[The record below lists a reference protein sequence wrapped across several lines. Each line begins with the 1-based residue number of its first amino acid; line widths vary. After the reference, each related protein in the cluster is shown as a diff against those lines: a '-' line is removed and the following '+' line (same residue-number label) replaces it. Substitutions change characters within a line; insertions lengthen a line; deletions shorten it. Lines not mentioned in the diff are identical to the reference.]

1 MSSAQFVDKSHCSK
15 HTIFPGVTVSTAA
28 GNEMMLSYVELEPN
42 AEVEL
47 HSHPH
52 EQVGMVIKGSARFI
66 VGDEEQ
72 VLTPGR
78 MYVIPG
84 NVEHRVIALEDGCEA
99 LDIFHP
105 IREEYL

>member
-1 MSSAQFVDKSHCSK
+1 MPSPVFVDKSDCSQ
-15 HTIFPGVTVSTAA
+15 HTIFPGVTISTAA
-28 GNEMMLSYVELEPN
+28 GNEMMLSLAELDPH

-52 EQVGMVIKGSARFI
+52 EQVGMVIEGSARFI
-66 VGDEEQ
+66 VGEEEQ

-84 NVEHRVIALEDGCEA
+84 GVPHRVIALEDGCKA

-105 IREEYL
+105 IREDYL

>member
-1 MSSAQFVDKSHCSK
+1 MSSSVFVDKSDCSQ
-15 HTIFPGVTVSTAA
+15 HTIFPGVTISTAA
-28 GNEMMLSYVELEPN
+28 GKEMMLSHVELEPN

-52 EQVGMVIKGSARFI
+52 EQVGMVVEGSARFF

-72 VLTPGR
+72 VLTPGK

-84 NVEHRVIALEDGCEA
+84 NVPHRVIALEDGCTA

-105 IREEYL
+105 IREDYL